1 MESSDKLWST
11 GEGNGKPL
19 QNSCLENTMNH
30 IKRQKDMT
38 LKDELPWSVRVKY
51 TTGGEQRNS
60 SRSNEEAERKRKY
73 SQLRICP
80 VAKAKSNAV
89 NTNIA
94 YKPGML
100 GP

>member
-1 MESSDKLWST
+1 
-11 GEGNGKPL
+11 
-19 QNSCLENTMNH
+19 MNH

-73 SQLRICP
+73 SQLWICP

-94 YKPGML
+94 LQTWNVRSMNQGKL
-100 GP
+100 DVVKQEQE